1 MGDRKGAR
9 MELKTFAA
17 LAVQR
22 MRQWPPEYPPRGSL
36 LTGVTVFAK
45 PRDDWT
51 ANDWRDYAL
60 FLERRGSDLRVELDR
75 AEAQLANA
83 RSRLK
88 RGAHIGSLLWW
99 KDKPGKGRPKGC
111 RNESFR
117 IAEECVRI
125 AEEFGLEDSAAL
137 RLWCVQ
143 NGYREQRADAP
154 ASRGG
159 FAHIVP
165 RMRTVRA
172 EQKK

>member
-1 MGDRKGAR
+1 MD
-9 MELKTFAA
+9 LKNFAA
-17 LAVQR
+17 LSVRR

-36 LTGVTVFAK
+36 LTGATVLAK
-45 PRDDWT
+45 PRDDWS

-83 RSRLK
+83 VSKLK
-88 RGAHIGSLLWW
+88 RSKPKSGAHSGALLWW
-99 KDKPGKGRPKGC
+99 KDKPRRGRPKGR

-125 AEEFGLEDSAAL
+125 AKERGLKDLAAL

-154 ASRGG
+154 ASRDG
-159 FAHIVP
+159 FAHIIQ
-165 RMRTVRA
+165 RMRAVRA